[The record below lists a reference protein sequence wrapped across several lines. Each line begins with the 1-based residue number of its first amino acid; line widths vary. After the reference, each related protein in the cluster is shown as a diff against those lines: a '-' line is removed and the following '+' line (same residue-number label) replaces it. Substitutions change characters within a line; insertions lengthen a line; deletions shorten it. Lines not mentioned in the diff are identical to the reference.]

1 MLSGDASFAIIVV
14 DVNFLKRVNDTYGHE
29 KGNEYLITNAKAIT
43 EVFGK
48 ENVYRV
54 GGDEFTVVLRNQSFS
69 QAEGMVKAF
78 KDIRTNAV
86 TQENEWELVRAA
98 IGLAVYSP
106 ETDSDVETVF
116 KRADTAMY
124 EDKVAM
130 KVQRRE

>member
-1 MLSGDASFAIIVV
+1 M
-14 DVNFLKRVNDTYGHE
+14 NDTYGHE